1 MPLTLFVNRKPGSP
15 AMFNSKKF
23 DIETARSAAEA
34 LEITLARRTHK
45 KVIFGEERRVS
56 GTLGKAV
63 NLPGIR
69 KRLESRITKQRDRG
83 LVDFQALWDSLSFAT
98 CNSVLKAIGWYNPDE
113 LAWDDKRSNRR
124 PDLSEDP

>member
-1 MPLTLFVNRKPGSP
+1 
-15 AMFNSKKF
+15 MFNSKKF

-124 PDLSEDP
+124 PDLSEDS